1 MPKGRGTVE
10 DGGGILSPLTVIK
23 KRADDI
29 RPFSDCGTE
38 NPIKAKRRHKMLQI
52 KNLSMNHTKDSHVL
66 SENLSFV
73 LNDGDKA
80 AIIGEEG
87 NGKST
92 LLKLIY
98 DPELV
103 ENYIEYSG
111 EIIRNGSVFGYLAQE
126 ISDSEKEL
134 SVREFCEN
142 SEGFSGL
149 FPYEI
154 TDIASQIGIEPEI
167 FESERK
173 MKTLSGGEKVKV
185 RMATVMAKRPD
196 ILLLD
201 EPSNDI
207 DIETLEWLEN
217 FINYCGLSVL
227 FISHDETL
235 LERTADM
242 IIHMEQLR
250 RKTRARCTVSKTDY
264 KTYVTERLSGFEKQ
278 EQLARSEKRDF
289 DKKMDRYR
297 KIYQQVEYQ
306 QENISRQDPAGG
318 RLLKKK
324 MHSVKSMGRRFEK
337 EKENLT
343 QMPESEDAIFLR
355 FGEEA
360 KVPSGK
366 RVISLEIP
374 KLFAGEKNLCG
385 EIKFEVSGGEKI
397 CIIGKNGAGKTTL
410 LRKIA
415 EELLSRKDI
424 KAAYMPQN
432 YEEGFDLS
440 KDPIELLAEGGTK
453 EERTKIRTYLGSIK
467 FTADEMSHSAK
478 ELSGGQ
484 KAKLFFAK
492 MALGDYNV
500 LILDEPTRNLSPLSN
515 PMIRE
520 VLKNFGGVIISVSHD
535 RKYIAEVCE
544 KVFELSENGLDRVYP
559 DFG

>member
-1 MPKGRGTVE
+1 
-10 DGGGILSPLTVIK
+10 
-23 KRADDI
+23 
-29 RPFSDCGTE
+29 
-38 NPIKAKRRHKMLQI
+38 MLQI
-52 KNLSMNHTKDSHVL
+52 RNLSMNHTKDSHIL

-73 LNDGDKA
+73 LNEGEKA
-80 AIIGEEG
+80 AVIGEEG

-103 ENYIEYSG
+103 EDYIEYSG
-111 EIIRNGSVFGYLAQE
+111 EIIRNGAVFGYLAQE
-126 ISDSEKEL
+126 ISEKEKEL
-134 SVREFCEN
+134 SVAEFCRS

-149 FPYEI
+149 LPYEI
-154 TDIASQIGIEPEI
+154 YDIASQIGIDPEI
-167 FESERK
+167 FDSERK
-173 MKTLSGGEKVKV
+173 MSTLSGGEKVKV
-185 RMATVMAKRPD
+185 RMAVVLAKRPD

-250 RKTRARCTVSKTDY
+250 RKTAARCTAA
-264 KTYVTERLSGFEKQ
+264 RLSYRQYVEERILGFEKQ
-278 EQLARSEKRDF
+278 EQIARNEKRDF
-289 DKKMDRYR
+289 DKKMERYR
-297 KIYQQVEYQ
+297 QIYQKVEYQ
-306 QENISRQDPAGG
+306 QENISRADPAGG

-337 EKENLT
+337 EKENMT
-343 QMPESEDAIFLR
+343 QMPESEDSIFLR
-355 FGEEA
+355 FGENA
-360 KVPSGK
+360 AVPSGK
-366 RVISLEIP
+366 RVLSFRIP
-374 KLFAGEKNLCG
+374 ELFAGEKRLCG
-385 EIKFEVSGGEKI
+385 EIAFEVSGGEKI

-415 EELLSRKDI
+415 EELLSRRDL

-440 KDPIELLAEGGTK
+440 KDPIELLAKGGTK

-467 FTADEMSHSAK
+467 FTADEMSHPAN

-544 KVFELSENGLDRVYP
+544 KIFELGENGLNRVYP
-559 DFG
+559 EF

>member
-1 MPKGRGTVE
+1 
-10 DGGGILSPLTVIK
+10 
-23 KRADDI
+23 
-29 RPFSDCGTE
+29 
-38 NPIKAKRRHKMLQI
+38 MLQI

-103 ENYIEYSG
+103 EDYIEYSG
-111 EIIRNGSVFGYLAQE
+111 EIIRGGEVFGYLAKD
-126 ISDSEKEL
+126 ITAFEKEL
-134 SVREFCEN
+134 SVSEFCER
-142 SEGFSGL
+142 SEGFSEL
-149 FPYEI
+149 LPYEI
-154 TDIASQIGIEPEI
+154 CEIASQIGIEPEI

-185 RMATVMAKRPD
+185 RMAAVLAKKPD

-207 DIETLEWLEN
+207 DIETLEWLES

-235 LERTADM
+235 LERTADL

-264 KTYVTERLSGFEKQ
+264 KTYVAERLSGFEKQ
-278 EQLARSEKRDF
+278 EQMARSEKRDF

-297 KIYQQVEYQ
+297 QIYQKVDHQ
-306 QENISRQDPAGG
+306 QENISRQDPHGG
-318 RLLKKK
+318 ALLKKK
-324 MHSVKSMGRRFEK
+324 MHSVKAMGKRFEK

-360 KVPSGK
+360 KVPGGK
-366 RVISLEIP
+366 RVLSLEIP
-374 KLFAGEKNLCG
+374 ELFVGEKRLCG
-385 EIKFEVSGGEKI
+385 EIKLEVSGGEKI

-410 LRKIA
+410 LRKIS
-415 EELLSRKDI
+415 EELLPRKDV
-424 KAAYMPQN
+424 KTAYMPQN

-440 KDPIELLAEGGTK
+440 KDPIELLAKGGTK

-467 FTADEMSHSAK
+467 FTADEMSHPAK

-492 MALGDYNV
+492 MALSDYNV

-544 KVFELSENGLDRVYP
+544 KVLELSEDGLKRVYP
-559 DFG
+559 EF

>member
-1 MPKGRGTVE
+1 
-10 DGGGILSPLTVIK
+10 
-23 KRADDI
+23 
-29 RPFSDCGTE
+29 
-38 NPIKAKRRHKMLQI
+38 MLQI

-66 SENLSFV
+66 AENLSFV
-73 LNDGDKA
+73 LNEGEKA
-80 AIIGEEG
+80 AVIGEEG

-111 EIIRNGSVFGYLAQE
+111 EIIRGGAVFGYLAQE

-134 SVREFCEN
+134 SVSEFCRS

-149 FPYEI
+149 LPYEI
-154 TDIASQIGIEPEI
+154 HDIASQIGIDPEI
-167 FESERK
+167 FESGRK

-185 RMATVMAKRPD
+185 RMAAVLAKKPD

-250 RKTRARCTVSKTDY
+250 RKTAARCTVARLPY
-264 KTYVTERLSGFEKQ
+264 RRYVDERLLGFEKQ
-278 EQLARSEKRDF
+278 EQIARSEKRDF

-297 KIYQQVEYQ
+297 QIYQKVDHQ
-306 QENISRQDPAGG
+306 QENISRQDPHGG
-318 RLLKKK
+318 ALLKKK
-324 MHSVKSMGRRFEK
+324 MHSVKAMGKRFEK
-337 EKENLT
+337 ERGNLT

-355 FGEEA
+355 FGEDA

-366 RVISLEIP
+366 RVLSLEIP
-374 KLFAGEKNLCG
+374 ELFAGEKLLCG
-385 EIKFEVSGGEKI
+385 EIKLEISGGEKI

-415 EELLSRKDI
+415 EELLPRKDI

-467 FTADEMSHSAK
+467 FTADEMSHPAR

-492 MALGDYNV
+492 MALSDYNV

-515 PMIRE
+515 PMIRD

-544 KVFELSENGLDRVYP
+544 TIYELSPDGLKKSSK
-559 DFG
+559 

>member
-1 MPKGRGTVE
+1 
-10 DGGGILSPLTVIK
+10 
-23 KRADDI
+23 
-29 RPFSDCGTE
+29 
-38 NPIKAKRRHKMLQI
+38 MLQI
-52 KNLSMNHTKDSHVL
+52 KNLSINHTKDSHVL
-66 SENLSFV
+66 AENLSFV
-73 LNDGDKA
+73 LGEGEKCA
-80 AIIGEEG
+80 VIGEEG

-98 DPELV
+98 DPGLV
-103 ENYIEYSG
+103 EDYIEYSG
-111 EIIRNGSVFGYLAQE
+111 EIIRNGAVFGYLSQE
-126 ISDSEKEL
+126 ISDTDKEKT
-134 SVREFCEN
+134 VAEFCGEA
-142 SEGFSGL
+142 GFSEL
-149 FPYEI
+149 LPYEI
-154 TDIASQIGIEPEI
+154 YDIADRIGLEHGL
-167 FESERK
+167 FESDRK
-173 MKTLSGGEKVKV
+173 MSTLSGGEKVKV
-185 RMATVMAKRPD
+185 RMASVLAKKPD

-217 FINYCGLSVL
+217 FINFCGLSVL
-227 FISHDETL
+227 YISHDETL

-242 IIHMEQLR
+242 VIHMEQLR
-250 RKTRARCTVSKTDY
+250 RKTAARCTVAKLPY
-264 KTYVTERLSGFEKQ
+264 RTYVEERAFGFEKQ
-278 EQLARSEKRDF
+278 EQMARSEKRDF
-289 DKKMDRYR
+289 DKKMERYR
-297 KIYQQVEYQ
+297 QIYQKVDHE
-306 QENISRQDPAGG
+306 QENISRQDPHGG

-324 MHSVKSMGRRFEK
+324 MHSVKAMGRRFEK

-355 FGEEA
+355 FGENSE
-360 KVPSGK
+360 VPLGK
-366 RVISLEIP
+366 RVISLDLPELSVGGKRLAGDIKLEI
-374 KLFAGEKNLCG
+374 
-385 EIKFEVSGGEKI
+385 SGGEKI

-415 EELLSRKDI
+415 EELLERKDI

-440 KDPIELLAEGGTK
+440 KNPVELLAVGGTK
-453 EERTKIRTYLGSIK
+453 EERTRIRTYLGSIK
-467 FTADEMSHSAK
+467 FTADEMSHPAK

-515 PMIRE
+515 PAVRA

-544 KVFELSENGLDRVYP
+544 TVCELTESGLRKLKTDK
-559 DFG
+559 

>member
-1 MPKGRGTVE
+1 
-10 DGGGILSPLTVIK
+10 
-23 KRADDI
+23 
-29 RPFSDCGTE
+29 
-38 NPIKAKRRHKMLQI
+38 MLQI
-52 KNLSMNHTKDSHVL
+52 KNLNMTHTKDSHVL

-111 EIIRNGSVFGYLAQE
+111 EIIRNGAVFGYLSQE
-126 ISDSEKEL
+126 ISDSEKEI
-134 SVREFCEN
+134 SIKEFCEN
-142 SEGFSGL
+142 SRGFSDL
-149 FPYEI
+149 YEYE
-154 TDIASQIGIEPEI
+154 TEEIANEIGIDPKI
-167 FESERK
+167 FYSERK

-185 RMATVMAKRPD
+185 RMAAILFSSPD

-217 FINYCGLSVL
+217 FINYCGKTVL

-235 LERTADM
+235 LERTADV

-264 KTYVTERLSGFEKQ
+264 KTYVTERISGFEKQ
-278 EQLARSEKRDF
+278 EQMARNEKRDF
-289 DKKMDRYR
+289 DKKMERYR
-297 KIYQQVEYQ
+297 QIYQKVEYQ

-343 QMPESEDAIFLR
+343 QMPESEEAIFLR
-355 FGEEA
+355 FGEDA
-360 KVPSGK
+360 SVPYGK
-366 RVISLEIP
+366 RVLSLKIP
-374 KLFAGEKNLCG
+374 ELFAGEKRLCG
-385 EIKFEVSGGEKI
+385 EINLEVSGGEKI

-410 LRKIA
+410 LKKIA

-440 KDPIELLAEGGTK
+440 KDPVELLAKGGTK

-467 FTADEMSHSAK
+467 FTTDEMSHPAK

-492 MALGDYNV
+492 MALDDFNV

-544 KVFELSENGLDRVYP
+544 KVYELNGEGIRVRN
-559 DFG
+559 

>member
-1 MPKGRGTVE
+1 
-10 DGGGILSPLTVIK
+10 
-23 KRADDI
+23 
-29 RPFSDCGTE
+29 
-38 NPIKAKRRHKMLQI
+38 MLQV

-73 LNDGDKA
+73 LNEGDKA

-98 DPELV
+98 NPELA
-103 ENYIEYSG
+103 EDYIEYSG
-111 EIIRNGSVFGYLAQE
+111 EIIRNGAVFGYLAQE
-126 ISDSEKEL
+126 ISEREKQL
-134 SVREFCEN
+134 SVSEFCRS
-142 SEGFSGL
+142 SEGFSEL
-149 FPYEI
+149 LPYEI
-154 TDIASQIGIEPEI
+154 YDIASQIGIDPEI
-167 FESERK
+167 FDSERK
-173 MKTLSGGEKVKV
+173 MSTLSGGEKVKV
-185 RMATVMAKRPD
+185 RMAAVLAKRPD

-250 RKTRARCTVSKTDY
+250 RKTAARCTVAKLPY
-264 KTYVTERLSGFEKQ
+264 RRYAEERLLGFEKQ
-278 EQLARSEKRDF
+278 EQIARSEKRDF
-289 DKKMDRYR
+289 DRKMERYR
-297 KIYQQVEYQ
+297 QIYQKVDHQ
-306 QENISRQDPAGG
+306 QESISRQDPHGG
-318 RLLKKK
+318 ALLKKK
-324 MHSVKSMGRRFEK
+324 MHSVKAMGKRFEK

-343 QMPESEDAIFLR
+343 QMPESEDSIFLR
-355 FGEEA
+355 FGENA
-360 KVPSGK
+360 AVPSGK
-366 RVISLEIP
+366 RVLSLEIP
-374 KLFAGEKNLCG
+374 ELFAGEKRLCG
-385 EIKFEVSGGEKI
+385 EIKLEISGGEKI
-397 CIIGKNGAGKTTL
+397 CITGKNGAGKTTL

-467 FTADEMSHSAK
+467 FTADEMSHPAK

-515 PMIRE
+515 PMVRE

-535 RKYIAEVCE
+535 RKYISEVCE
-544 KVFELSENGLDRVYP
+544 TVYELSEKGLERIYP
-559 DFG
+559 FFE

>member
-1 MPKGRGTVE
+1 
-10 DGGGILSPLTVIK
+10 
-23 KRADDI
+23 
-29 RPFSDCGTE
+29 
-38 NPIKAKRRHKMLQI
+38 MLQI

-66 SENLSFV
+66 AENMNFV
-73 LNDGDKA
+73 INEGDKA
-80 AIIGEEG
+80 ALIGEEG

-98 DPELV
+98 APELV
-103 ENYIEYSG
+103 EDYIEYSG
-111 EIIRNGSVFGYLAQE
+111 EIIRSGMVFGYLSQE
-126 ISDSEKEL
+126 TEDSDKEKTIAAFCAEKGFGEL
-134 SVREFCEN
+134 Y
-142 SEGFSGL
+142 
-149 FPYEI
+149 PYEVF
-154 TDIASQIGIEPEI
+154 DIAEEVGLPAEI
-167 FESERK
+167 FDSERK
-173 MKTLSGGEKVKV
+173 IGTLSGGEKVKL
-185 RMATVMAKRPD
+185 RMAAVLAKRPD
-196 ILLLD
+196 MLLLD

-217 FINYCGLSVL
+217 FINSCGLPVL

-235 LERTADM
+235 LENTANM

-250 RKTRARCTVSKTDY
+250 RKTAARCSAVKLPY
-264 KTYVTERLSGFEKQ
+264 RQYVDERLLGFKKQ
-278 EQLARSEKRDF
+278 EQMARSEKKDF
-289 DKKMDRYR
+289 DKKMERFR
-297 KIYQQVEYQ
+297 RIYQKVDYQ
-306 QENISRQDPAGG
+306 QENISRGDPHGG

-324 MHSVKSMGRRFEK
+324 MHSVKSMERRFEK

-343 QMPESEDAIFLR
+343 QMPEFEEAIFLR
-355 FGEEA
+355 FGENA
-360 KVPSGK
+360 KVPAGK
-366 RVISLEIP
+366 KVISFGIP
-374 KLFAGEKNLCG
+374 ELYAGEKRLCG
-385 EIKFEVSGGEKI
+385 EIKLEVSGGEKI

-410 LRKIA
+410 LRKIS
-415 EELLSRKDI
+415 EELLARKDI
-424 KAAYMPQN
+424 KTAYMPQN

-467 FTADEMSHSAK
+467 FTADEMSHPAK

-520 VLKNFGGVIISVSHD
+520 VLENFGGAIISISHD

-544 KVFELSENGLDRVYP
+544 TVYELSESGLKKA
-559 DFG
+559 

>member
-1 MPKGRGTVE
+1 
-10 DGGGILSPLTVIK
+10 
-23 KRADDI
+23 
-29 RPFSDCGTE
+29 
-38 NPIKAKRRHKMLQI
+38 MLQI

-154 TDIASQIGIEPEI
+154 QEIASQIGIDPEI

-185 RMATVMAKRPD
+185 RMAMVMAKRPD

-297 KIYQQVEYQ
+297 QIYQKVDHQ
-306 QENISRQDPAGG
+306 QENISRGDPHGG

-366 RVISLEIP
+366 RVLSLEIP
-374 KLFAGEKNLCG
+374 
-385 EIKFEVSGGEKI
+385 
-397 CIIGKNGAGKTTL
+397 
-410 LRKIA
+410 
-415 EELLSRKDI
+415 
-424 KAAYMPQN
+424 
-432 YEEGFDLS
+432 
-440 KDPIELLAEGGTK
+440 
-453 EERTKIRTYLGSIK
+453 YL
-467 FTADEMSHSAK
+467 
-478 ELSGGQ
+478 
-484 KAKLFFAK
+484 
-492 MALGDYNV
+492 
-500 LILDEPTRNLSPLSN
+500 
-515 PMIRE
+515 
-520 VLKNFGGVIISVSHD
+520 
-535 RKYIAEVCE
+535 
-544 KVFELSENGLDRVYP
+544 
-559 DFG
+559 

>member
-1 MPKGRGTVE
+1 
-10 DGGGILSPLTVIK
+10 
-23 KRADDI
+23 
-29 RPFSDCGTE
+29 
-38 NPIKAKRRHKMLQI
+38 MLQI
-52 KNLSMNHTKDSHVL
+52 KNLSMCHTKDLHIL
-66 SENLSFV
+66 SEDLSFV
-73 LNDGDKA
+73 IGDRDKA

-98 DPELV
+98 DPELI

-111 EIIRNGSVFGYLAQE
+111 EIIKNGTVFGYLSQE
-126 ISDSEKEL
+126 IGEKDKEKT
-134 SVREFCEN
+134 VAEFCREN
-142 SEGFSGL
+142 GMDEL
-149 FPYEI
+149 LPYELYEI
-154 TDIASQIGIEPEI
+154 AMQLCIDADI
-167 FESERK
+167 FNSERK

-185 RMATVMAKRPD
+185 RMAAVLAKKPD
-196 ILLLD
+196 MLLLD

-207 DIETLEWLEN
+207 DIETLEWLEE
-217 FINYCGLSVL
+217 FIASSDVPVL
-227 FISHDETL
+227 YISHDETL
-235 LERTADM
+235 LERSANM

-250 RKTRARCTVSKTDY
+250 RKTRARCTVAKLPY
-264 KTYVTERLSGFEKQ
+264 RRYVDERLLGFEKQ

-297 KIYQQVEYQ
+297 QIYQKVEHQ

-343 QMPESEDAIFLR
+343 QMPEGEEAIFLR
-355 FGEEA
+355 FGENA
-360 KVPSGK
+360 KIPNGK
-366 RVISLEIP
+366 KVVSMKIP
-374 KLFAGEKNLCG
+374 ELFAGEKRLCG
-385 EIKFEVSGGEKI
+385 EIEFEVSGGEKI
-397 CIIGKNGAGKTTL
+397 CIIGRNGAGKTTFL
-410 LRKIA
+410 KKIA
-415 EELLSRKDI
+415 EELLPRKDI

-432 YEEGFDLS
+432 YEEGFDLD
-440 KDPIELLAEGGTK
+440 KDPVELLMNGGTK

-467 FTADEMSHSAK
+467 FTADEMSHPAK

-515 PMIRE
+515 PEIRE

-544 KVFELSENGLDRVYP
+544 KIYELSENGLKRLP
-559 DFG
+559 